1 MISASTPWVKP
12 PGTTV
17 KNRRRREGSLFQVLC
32 ITKYLTKLLIF
43 GIHTLMRCAGSV
55 RSRRARPAPLH
66 VHAIEDLRFIRET
79 MESAA
84 SFTAVP
90 GWGGVAMGVT
100 ALATAC
106 LAPPPSRAKAWL
118 ITWLAAALCAFALGA
133 LAIYWKARR
142 VGTPVLTQP
151 SRKFLLS
158 LFPPLLVGAVISLA
172 IYGTEQRRLLPCV
185 WLLLYGVG
193 VISAGTFSVR
203 VVPVMGL
210 CFMLA
215 GVAALFCPAA
225 WANAVMAAGFG
236 GLHVLFGTI
245 IARRYGG

>member
-1 MISASTPWVKP
+1 MP
-12 PGTTV
+12 
-17 KNRRRREGSLFQVLC
+17 
-32 ITKYLTKLLIF
+32 
-43 GIHTLMRCAGSV
+43 CAGPV
-55 RSRRARPAPLH
+55 RSRRLRPAPLH
-66 VHAIEDLRFIRET
+66 AHAIEDLRFIRET
-79 MESAA
+79 MENAA

-106 LAPPPSRAKAWL
+106 VAPLPTSAKAWL
-118 ITWLAAALCAFALGA
+118 ITWLAAALCAFAFGA
-133 LAIYWKARR
+133 LATYWKARR
-142 VGTPVLTQP
+142 AGTPVLTRP
-151 SRKFLLS
+151 GRKFLLS
-158 LFPPLLVGAVISLA
+158 LFPPLLAGAVISLA
-172 IYGTEQRRLLPCV
+172 IYGTEVGRLLPSL
-185 WLLLYGVG
+185 WLLLYGIG

-203 VVPVMGL
+203 VVPVMGS

-236 GLHVLFGTI
+236 GLHILFGTI

>member
-1 MISASTPWVKP
+1 MS
-12 PGTTV
+12 
-17 KNRRRREGSLFQVLC
+17 
-32 ITKYLTKLLIF
+32 
-43 GIHTLMRCAGSV
+43 CAGPV
-55 RSRRARPAPLH
+55 RSRRHRPAPLH
-66 VHAIEDLRFIRET
+66 AHAIEDLRFIRET
-79 MESAA
+79 MENAA

-90 GWGGVAMGVT
+90 GWGGVGMGVT

-106 LAPPPSRAKAWL
+106 VAPRPSSGKAWL
-118 ITWLAAALCAFALGA
+118 ITWLAAALAAFALGA

-142 VGTPVLTQP
+142 AGTPVLTG
-151 SRKFLLS
+151 SGRKCLLS
-158 LFPPLLVGAVISLA
+158 LFPPLLAGAVISGAVYATGL
-172 IYGTEQRRLLPCV
+172 TRLLPSF

-210 CFMLA
+210 CFMVA

-225 WANAVMAAGFG
+225 WSNTVMAVGFG
-236 GLHVLFGTI
+236 GLHILFGTI

>member
-1 MISASTPWVKP
+1 
-12 PGTTV
+12 
-17 KNRRRREGSLFQVLC
+17 
-32 ITKYLTKLLIF
+32 
-43 GIHTLMRCAGSV
+43 MRCAGPV
-55 RSRRARPAPLH
+55 RSRRLRPAPLH
-66 VHAIEDLRFIRET
+66 AHAIEDLRFIRET
-79 MESAA
+79 MENAA

-106 LAPPPSRAKAWL
+106 VAPRPTSARTWL
-118 ITWLAAALCAFALGA
+118 ITWLAAALCAFAFGA

-142 VGTPVLTQP
+142 AGTPILTRP
-151 SRKFLLS
+151 GRKFLLS
-158 LFPPLLVGAVISLA
+158 LFPPLLAGAVISLA
-172 IYGTEQRRLLPCV
+172 IYSTGLGRLLPSI

-193 VISAGTFSVR
+193 VMSAGTFSVR

-215 GVAALFCPAA
+215 GIAALFCPAA

-236 GLHVLFGTI
+236 GLHILFGTI

>member
-1 MISASTPWVKP
+1 
-12 PGTTV
+12 
-17 KNRRRREGSLFQVLC
+17 
-32 ITKYLTKLLIF
+32 
-43 GIHTLMRCAGSV
+43 
-55 RSRRARPAPLH
+55 LH
-66 VHAIEDLRFIRET
+66 AHAIEDLRFIRET
-79 MESAA
+79 MENAA

-90 GWGGVAMGVT
+90 GLGGVAMGVT

-106 LAPPPSRAKAWL
+106 VAPRPANAGAWL

-151 SRKFLLS
+151 GRKFMLS
-158 LFPPLLVGAVISLA
+158 LFPPLLAGGVISLA
-172 IYGTEQRRLLPCV
+172 IYATEQDRLLPSV

-215 GVAALFCPAA
+215 GFAAVFCPAA
-225 WANAVMAAGFG
+225 WGNIVMAAGFG
-236 GLHVLFGTI
+236 GLHILFGTI